1 MLPARV
7 TAAGARHLS
16 STPGGGGKEAEHG
29 CTGRAYTSAARSPV
43 RQIGPMTDTTLWLPD
58 RQQPGTEV
66 MEGGRT
72 SPLVLVRPAQQRLQD
87 EAARVAVAAGV
98 ELILAEDLAAAL
110 RQPHGMLLIAADAL
124 EGEGRSL
131 AGLRGVETICIGF
144 ESDRPWTRAAR
155 FGVDRVVVLPEG
167 GAWLAEY
174 LARRNGPA
182 GSVVG
187 VAGTFGGSGGS
198 TLACLL
204 AQEAASQGRSVLLAD
219 ADPAGGGLEHRLGA
233 GGTPGL
239 RWKDL
244 AEVRGTVN
252 PAQLVPALPA
262 LGGFSLLTH
271 PAGEPAP
278 PGLDR
283 EVLPSVLHA
292 ARGGFS
298 LTFLDLGACPPARS
312 AALEQCDAVLA
323 VLAGRAQLL
332 LAARSWWAS
341 LQGSAPETF
350 AVVRGPLGE
359 GLDEVRVS
367 EVIGMRL
374 AGYVPRVRA
383 LSSAADTGRLLELR
397 RRRLRSAL
405 ARILREIEP
414 ALPGAR

>member
-1 MLPARV
+1 
-7 TAAGARHLS
+7 
-16 STPGGGGKEAEHG
+16 
-29 CTGRAYTSAARSPV
+29 
-43 RQIGPMTDTTLWLPD
+43 MTDTMLWLPE
-58 RQQPGTEV
+58 RQRRSLPPHPPPERGVGPGPGVAADTRSAE
-66 MEGGRT
+66 T
-72 SPLVLVRPAQQRLQD
+72 LVLVRPAEQRLQD

-98 ELILAEDLAAAL
+98 ELILAEDLPAAL
-110 RQPHGMLLIAADAL
+110 RQPHGMLLLAADSL
-124 EGEGRSL
+124 VSDGRSL
-131 AGLRGVETICIGF
+131 AALRNVETICIGF
-144 ESDRPWTRAAR
+144 ESDHPWAHAAR

-174 LARRNGPA
+174 LARRNGPR

-204 AQEAASQGRSVLLAD
+204 AQEAASQGFSVLLAD
-219 ADPAGGGLEHRLGA
+219 ADPSGGGLEHRLGA
-233 GGTPGL
+233 GGAPGL

-244 AEVRGTVN
+244 AEVRGTLN

-262 LGGFSLLTH
+262 IGGFSLLTH
-271 PAGEPAP
+271 PAGEPPP
-278 PGLDR
+278 PGVDH
-283 EVLPSVLHA
+283 EVLPAVLQA
-292 ARGGFS
+292 ARAGFE
-298 LTFLDLGACPPARS
+298 LTLLDLGACPPAR
-312 AALEQCDAVLA
+312 APALEQCDAVLA

-341 LQGSAPETF
+341 LGGSVPNTF

-367 EVIGMRL
+367 EVLGMRL
-374 AGYVPRVRA
+374 AGYVPWVRA

-397 RRRLRSAL
+397 RHRLRSAV

-414 ALPGAR
+414 ALPGTL